1 MSDTIPN
8 FNKQELKLSN
18 DNWKVEL
25 FLERGNSENQEF
37 VSCDKTLELCEPGEW
52 TSNLI
57 IRTIDKNQIIKNCL
71 ISGLDG
77 GIYLHTSNEKE
88 KSYTVKLSDNCLI
101 FSLGFTF
108 FAYDIDK
115 QEINW
120 AIRPDMAEIFEFY
133 DLEDDYLVRGEL
145 AIHRIDKDGQIKWS
159 YGGRDIWVN
168 IEGKTEVVIDSNKII
183 LTDFNND
190 EYIID
195 FNGKTLEDK
204 PYVRPTEI
212 KQKKWWKLW

>member
-8 FNKQELKLSN
+8 FDKQELKLSN
-18 DNWKVEL
+18 ENWKVEI
-25 FLERGNSENQEF
+25 FFERGNSESEEF
-37 VSCDKTLELCEPGEW
+37 VSYDKTIELSELGVW
-52 TSNLI
+52 TSNLLV
-57 IRTIDKNQIIKNCL
+57 RTTNKNQIIKSCL

-77 GIYLHTSNEKE
+77 GIYLHTSNDKE
-88 KSYTVKLSDNCLI
+88 KSYSVKLTDNSLI

-115 QEINW
+115 QEIKW
-120 AIRPDMAEIFEFY
+120 SIRPDMAEIFEFY
-133 DLEDDYLVRGEL
+133 DLEEDFLVRGEL

-204 PYVRPTEI
+204 PYVRITKIE
-212 KQKKWWKLW
+212 QKKWWKLW